1 MATQPDNG
9 NESWPFPDPRVAGVR
24 EHYERVRFFGAL
36 AAKCSDPAGRFRLL
50 LAGVYSARGVVEL
63 MFEAADKRELKT
75 YRTRDDLKMRF
86 GEHIPWYDLIEKIR
100 IHDFHRFGLIPPNP
114 KLRVMMQGG
123 PITLRAQKGAA
134 AYSVPASGPEKVT
147 TGNSGIKEQRPL
159 LSDDGK
165 FFNDATRQYVS
176 LAVILRDFVAGS
188 VKVIREFEDD
198 LRPTSE
204 SN

>member
-9 NESWPFPDPRVAGVR
+9 NEPWPFPDPRVAGVR
-24 EHYERVRFFGAL
+24 EHYERVRFFRAL
-36 AAKCSDPAGRFRLL
+36 AARCSDPAGRFRLL

-63 MFEAADKRELKT
+63 MFEAADKDELKW
-75 YRTRDDLKMRF
+75 TRDDLKMHF
-86 GEHIPWYDLIEKIR
+86 GEDIPWYDLIEKIR

-134 AYSVPASGPEKVT
+134 VYSIPANGPKKVT
-147 TGNSGIKEQRPL
+147 TGNSSIKEQRPL

-165 FFNDATRQYVS
+165 FFDDATRQYVS
-176 LAVILRDFVAGS
+176 LEVILRDFVAGS
-188 VKVIREFEDD
+188 IEIIKEFEEN
-198 LRPTSE
+198 LRPTSG
-204 SN
+204 SS